1 MRSLSRRART
11 ILVTV
16 AAALAGLLFVASGI
30 TADGTNLRT
39 GGLEDLRSLVLD
51 RANKV
56 ELLQTEVDTLA
67 SEVNDLSIAKVDP
80 VLGSQISQLEQ
91 VTGLTPIS
99 GSALRI
105 SLDDAPREP
114 GEPLPAGVS
123 PDDLI
128 VHQQDVQSVVNA
140 MWRGGATAVQVMDQR
155 IISTSAIRC
164 VGNTLL
170 LQGRVYSPPFVITAI
185 GNTSE
190 LQQALNDEP
199 GVSLYREY
207 VERFNL
213 VWKISILN
221 KTTIPPHLFHSGYK
235 CNTHLLGHAER
246 KVQ

>member
-1 MRSLSRRART
+1 MRNLSRRTKT
-11 ILVTV
+11 ILVTG
-16 AAALAGLLFVASGI
+16 AAALAGFLFVASGI

-56 ELLQTEVDTLA
+56 GVLQSEVDTLA
-67 SEVNDLSIAKVDP
+67 TEVNDLSITKVDP
-80 VLGSQISQLEQ
+80 ALSSQITKLEQ
-91 VTGLTPIS
+91 ATGLTPIS

-114 GEPLPAGVS
+114 GNPLPNGAV
-123 PDDLI
+123 PDDLV

-170 LQGRVYSPPFVITAI
+170 LQGRVYSPPFVVTAI

-213 VWKISILN
+213 GWDVSILN
-221 KTTIPPHLFHSGYK
+221 QTTIPAWQGSI
-235 CNTHLLGHAER
+235 E
-246 KVQ
+246 QQ

>member
-1 MRSLSRRART
+1 MRNLSKRTKT
-11 ILVTV
+11 ILVTGS
-16 AAALAGLLFVASGI
+16 AALAGFLFVASGI

-51 RANKV
+51 RSNKV
-56 ELLQTEVDTLA
+56 ENLQTEVDALA
-67 SEVNDLSIAKVDP
+67 TEVNDLSITKVDP
-80 VLGSQISQLEQ
+80 ALSLQISLLEQ
-91 VTGLTPIS
+91 ATGLTPIS

-114 GEPLPAGVS
+114 GTPLAPGVS
-123 PDDLI
+123 PDDLV

-140 MWRGGATAVQVMDQR
+140 MWRGGATAIQVMDQR

-199 GVSLYREY
+199 GVSLYRQY
-207 VERFNL
+207 VDQFDLGWN
-213 VWKISILN
+213 VAILN
-221 KTTIPPHLFHSGYK
+221 KTTIPAWQGSI
-235 CNTHLLGHAER
+235 E
-246 KVQ
+246 